1 MPFHQGRLI
10 GHVHLRVSDLEAS
23 RRFSRAVLQALGRD
37 LTSEGPEHCSSDE
50 LWIDRTDGPVSRV
63 HLAFQARDRESVHA
77 LMRRR
82 LPMADATMAGRAS
95 APAMPAPTPPSRSI
109 RTATTSK
116 RCSTGPRNAP
126 PNPLSPA
133 RSVNIG

>member
-10 GHVHLRVSDLEAS
+10 DHVHLRVSDLEAS

-50 LWIDRTDGPVSRV
+50 LWIDRTDGPASRV

-77 LMRRR
+77 LHAAALAHGGRDNGRPGER
-82 LPMADATMAGRAS
+82 SCHAGSDAAFAFEPDGNDIEAMFHGPTERSAESVIAG
-95 APAMPAPTPPSRSI
+95 P
-109 RTATTSK
+109 K
-116 RCSTGPRNAP
+116 R
-126 PNPLSPA
+126 
-133 RSVNIG
+133 